1 VSAHAVVKV
10 APSAVRARRA
20 ERVVPALRRTG
31 LRLVVPAVLLGLW
44 WLGSQHPTHGLFIAP
59 PLDVLERFVSDYL
72 SAAPGDL
79 FLGEAAR
86 EHLLPSLQR
95 ALLGFGLAVAVGVVL
110 GTALGIEPRLA
121 ATFEPLIHLGRSLPT
136 PALLGVFFFI
146 FGTGDAPKVLLVAF
160 GVVWPILFNTID
172 GVQGIGTARAHVAS
186 AFRIPS
192 RDVLFRI
199 VLPGASPKI
208 FAGARIALSLSLI
221 LMIISELQKSRNGL
235 GYQLVLTQRNFDY
248 TGFWSV
254 LVVLAVVGIIFNLAF
269 VRIERRA
276 LAWHR
281 GVTAHHD

>member
-1 VSAHAVVKV
+1 MSALATLRV
-10 APSAVRARRA
+10 APAAT
-20 ERVVPALRRTG
+20 RVRRTG

-59 PLDVLERFVSDYL
+59 PLDVLDRFVSDYL
-72 SAAPGDL
+72 SASPGDL
-79 FLGEAAR
+79 FLGEAVH
-86 EHLLPSLQR
+86 EHLLASLQR
-95 ALLGFGLAVAVGVVL
+95 ALLGFGLAVTVGVVL

-136 PALLGVFFFI
+136 PALLGVFFFV
-146 FGTGDAPKVLLVAF
+146 FGTGDSPKVLLIAF
-160 GVVWPILFNTID
+160 GAVWPILFNTID

-186 AFRIPS
+186 VFRIPT
-192 RDVLFRI
+192 RDVLLRI
-199 VLPGASPKI
+199 VLPGAAPKI

-235 GYQLVLTQRNFDY
+235 GYLLVLTQRNFDY
-248 TGFWSV
+248 VGFWSV
-254 LVVLAVVGIIFNLAF
+254 LVVLAVVGIIFNLVF
-269 VRIERRA
+269 VRIERRV

>member
-1 VSAHAVVKV
+1 VTAQTVTTPPLQLRAGSRT
-10 APSAVRARRA
+10 VRAAGR
-20 ERVVPALRRTG
+20 LG
-31 LRLVVPAVLLGLW
+31 LRLVIPAILVALW
-44 WLGSQHPTHGLFIAP
+44 WLGSQHPVHGLFIAP
-59 PLDVLERFVSDYL
+59 PLDVLDRVVADFL
-72 SAAPGDL
+72 SGSPADL
-79 FLGEAAR
+79 FLGESAT

-95 ALLGFGLAVAVGVVL
+95 ALLGFGLALVVGVVL

-121 ATFEPLIHLGRSLPT
+121 ATFEPLVHLGRSLPT
-136 PALLGVFFFI
+136 PALLGVFFFL
-146 FGTGDAPKVLLVAF
+146 FGTGDWPKVLLIAF

-186 AFRIPS
+186 VFKIPS
-192 RDVLFRI
+192 RDVLLRI
-199 VLPGASPKI
+199 VLPGAAPKI

-235 GYQLVLTQRNFDY
+235 GYQLVLMQRNFDY
-248 TGFWSV
+248 TGFWSI
-254 LVVLAVVGIIFNLAF
+254 LVVLAVVGIVFNAVF